1 MVLRGDIMAENI
13 YKKIMDLRCEF
24 ASMDI
29 IKTGKNNF
37 QNFQYL
43 ELHDFVPQ
51 AIKLCHK
58 YELYTHVDIGL
69 TFEDEIR
76 YAVMTVVNIENPDEH
91 LQYRLNIPVLP
102 QENNTTKTIQSIGKL
117 ETYCRRYLYMLLL
130 DLAVPDTV
138 DSENNN
144 KRTTKK
150 PTFRELQQ
158 RKKAQKKEEAPKDY
172 EEQVVEPIHRP
183 RNDANNDMQ
192 IEDPEPLR
200 TMCNQIIQQLKKEGK
215 EISKSNMRVK
225 AFEAKKKER
234 ITEDT
239 FNKLRDYINNHCP
252 KEGAK

>member
-1 MVLRGDIMAENI
+1 MT
-13 YKKIMDLRCEF
+13 LRCEF

-43 ELHDFVPQ
+43 ELHDFVPTAVQ
-51 AIKLCHK
+51 LCQE
-58 YELYTHVDIGL
+58 YGLYTHVNIGQV
-69 TFEDEIR
+69 TNDVR
-76 YAVMTVVNIENPDEH
+76 YAVMSVVNIENPDEVV
-91 LQYRLNIPVLP
+91 QYKLNIPVLP

-138 DSENNN
+138 DSENN

-150 PTFRELQQ
+150 PTLPQ
-158 RKKAQKKEEAPKDY
+158 RKARKQKEKEESSKDY
-172 EEQVVEPIHRP
+172 DEQVVEPRYKP
-183 RNDANNDMQ
+183 RNDANPDMQ

-200 TMCNQIIQQLKKEGK
+200 TMCNQIIQQLEKEGK

-234 ITEDT
+234 ITEDI

-252 KEGAK
+252 EGAK